1 MSAYEQSVE
10 LSPDRRYQYLIIV
23 AEPYETTAFKIPNEK
38 IDRKER
44 MFETN
49 WDADEKCFTLSLNFV
64 DAVQATNHVQ
74 ERMN

>member
-1 MSAYEQSVE
+1 MSAYEQIVE

-23 AEPYETTAFKIPNEK
+23 AELYETIAFKIPNEK

-49 WDADEKCFTLSLNFV
+49 WDADEKCFILPLNFV
-64 DAVQATNHVQ
+64 DSI
-74 ERMN
+74 